1 MIHTCASN
9 NNPSSKELA
18 NCPGFNFNTRVWI
31 YNHFSWLFRPPMKYV
46 PEEVALFRFCW
57 SKLLCYKVLCC
68 WRCIVCK
75 GRARSKYFK
84 LTAIEHCP
92 VSHQLPGG
100 TINWSWTER
109 EPSIIYLS
117 NCSIYSSRKAINVF
131 STVHYS
137 FSMLHGNNTWLIMEK
152 NHMESLNLVTPAK
165 LFCFKPGTGLEIICW
180 SIQTDTY
187 TTTLIFGFIIVCT
200 VHIIV
205 TISML
210 LIYSR
215 GIKTTDGLKT
225 VWINTIT
232 YL

>member
-1 MIHTCASN
+1 MLEVYCMQRQ
-9 NNPSSKELA
+9 
-18 NCPGFNFNTRVWI
+18 TR
-31 YNHFSWLFRPPMKYV
+31 S
-46 PEEVALFRFCW
+46 E
-57 SKLLCYKVLCC
+57 
-68 WRCIVCK
+68 
-75 GRARSKYFK
+75 YFK
-84 LTAIEHCP
+84 LTATERCP
-92 VSHQLPGG
+92 ASHQLPGG

-117 NCSIYSSRKAINVF
+117 NYSIYSSCKVINAF

-137 FSMLHGNNTWLIMEK
+137 FSTLHGNSAWLIMEK
-152 NHMESLNLVTPAK
+152 NHIELLNLVTLTK
-165 LFCFKPGTGLEIICW
+165 LFRFKPGTGLEIICW

-187 TTTLIFGFIIVCT
+187 TTTHLLLIFEFIIDCT

-225 VWINTIT
+225 VWINTIM